1 MLENIKLILNITDD
15 KHDNMIL
22 LYLSKVEAMVLDYCN
37 VGELNLGL
45 TSFVE
50 DKVVSIMK
58 PIVTGGTQNTG
69 EIKSISRGDTKIE
82 YNVGEVSDTS
92 LETERIHNIRATEL
106 TVDKHYTVH
115 LADVTKAI
123 KIAGAARTIKK

>member
-22 LYLSKVEAMVLDYCN
+22 LYLSKVEAMVLDYCT

-50 DKVVSIMK
+50 DKVISIMK

-82 YNVGEVSDTS
+82 YNVGEAVQTSSNGVNLTDSD
-92 LETERIHNIRATEL
+92 
-106 TVDKHYTVH
+106 K
-115 LADVTKAI
+115 
-123 KIAGAARTIKK
+123 KILNTYRKVRCF

>member
-22 LYLSKVEAMVLDYCN
+22 LYLSKIEAIVIDYCN
-37 VGELNLGL
+37 INELCLGL
-45 TSFVE
+45 QSFIE

-58 PIVTGGTQNTG
+58 PTITGGTQNTG

-82 YNVGEVSDTS
+82 YNVGEAVQTSSNGVNLTDSD
-92 LETERIHNIRATEL
+92 
-106 TVDKHYTVH
+106 K
-115 LADVTKAI
+115 
-123 KIAGAARTIKK
+123 KILNTYRKVRCF

>member
-82 YNVGEVSDTS
+82 YNVGEAIQTSSNGVNLTDSD
-92 LETERIHNIRATEL
+92 R
-106 TVDKHYTVH
+106 
-115 LADVTKAI
+115 
-123 KIAGAARTIKK
+123 KILNTYRKVRCF

>member
-22 LYLSKVEAMVLDYCN
+22 LYLDKISAIVLDYCN
-37 VGELNLGL
+37 VNELSRGL
-45 TSFVE
+45 ESFIE

-58 PIVTGGTQNTG
+58 PMVSGETQNAG

-82 YNVGEVSDTS
+82 YNVGEVVVATSNGATLTSSDKEF
-92 LETERIHNIRATEL
+92 LKQYRRARC
-106 TVDKHYTVH
+106 Y
-115 LADVTKAI
+115 
-123 KIAGAARTIKK
+123 

>member
-1 MLENIKLILNITDD
+1 MLENIKLLLSITDD

-22 LYLSKVEAMVLDYCN
+22 LYLDKISTIVLDYCN
-37 VGELNLGL
+37 VNELSRGL
-45 TSFVE
+45 ESFIE

-82 YNVGEVSDTS
+82 YNVGEAIQTSSNSINLTDSD
-92 LETERIHNIRATEL
+92 
-106 TVDKHYTVH
+106 
-115 LADVTKAI
+115 
-123 KIAGAARTIKK
+123 KKTLNTYRKVRCF